1 MRAKLPQ
8 VQPGSAVESSLEQG
22 AFLQT
27 DTHKTCSVRG
37 LLCRLPALNQAQE
50 SSLPSVFAAILHQR
64 SPLQTRQNN
73 LSFSFSV
80 ALTLTHIHTALLVC
94 LK

>member
-8 VQPGSAVESSLEQG
+8 VQPGSAVESGLKRG

-73 LSFSFSV
+73 PLLFLFCG
-80 ALTLTHIHTALLVC
+80 AHTHTQTRRPSGLF
-94 LK
+94 